1 MSETFESYYGEEG
14 YHYSD
19 KDRINAI
26 LQKKV
31 ETIVKQISQ
40 EMMRGYIQQRPIYM
54 LKNKPY
60 FFYSALKIIF
70 PLKK

>member
-1 MSETFESYYGEEG
+1 MYFLLIKPFYY
-14 YHYSD
+14 D
-19 KDRINAI
+19 IF
-26 LQKKV
+26 
-31 ETIVKQISQ
+31 
-40 EMMRGYIQQRPIYM
+40 IYM